1 MFNLKL
7 NETYRSMESWQ
18 EYFRLSPRVFCTF
31 LNSEITFASCSMPKR
46 LDGRNLS
53 SDTTQQ
59 LARNLVLWSSSEVE
73 TTTSSKAEKTKTSF
87 ERMPEQSPQIQ
98 KSFLSQL
105 QRQFQNQTNWMMPVV
120 LRQLTQ
126 LVWGPQKS
134 YKELL
139 PHKRHDLWI

>member
-1 MFNLKL
+1 MFSFKL
-7 NETYRSMESWQ
+7 NETYQSMESWQ
-18 EYFRLSPRVFCTF
+18 EYFRLSPIVVCTF
-31 LNSEITFASCSMPKR
+31 LNSEITFTSRMPKR
-46 LDGRNLS
+46 LDGTNLS

-73 TTTSSKAEKTKTSF
+73 TTTSSKAEKTKTSL
-87 ERMPEQSPQIQ
+87 ERMPEESPQIQ

-139 PHKRHDLWI
+139 PRKRHDLWI

>member
-134 YKELL
+134 CKELL